1 MARRKRIY
9 GRRRKRRTNHTSVPV
24 VEGSKAERRLQREER
39 RELKRTLKDDRKQLK
54 RMGGDLER
62 QEKFKADKAAY
73 EAKKNSPNKFLGVIG
88 GALSLAKKARN
99 RKKGSAEATG
109 RAEGAASGEMR
120 SAGSMRMGGLMG
132 MKADMFNRGSMKGGL
147 RGMVERVVDEKLE
160 GGSKSPEENQEKTLK
175 TPKNDATTKE
185 LTTSSK
191 DASIAEGV
199 TRLYKQ

>member
-24 VEGSKAERRLQREER
+24 VEGSKAEKRLQREER

-88 GALSLAKKARN
+88 GALSLAKKARD

-109 RAEGAASGEMR
+109 RAEGAASGEMK
-120 SAGSMRMGGLMG
+120 SANSMRMGGLMG
-132 MKADMFNRGSMKGGL
+132 GMADFMNRGKRTGGL

-160 GGSKSPEENQEKTLK
+160 GGSKSPEENEAKTLK